1 MKRIARFE
9 KVTKEQFCEGYRD
22 CFGED
27 GDAVYETLTLP
38 RRATAGS
45 AGYDFCTPRAQTLAP
60 GESVKSPSGI
70 RVWMEDGGVL

>member
-38 RRATAGS
+38 RRANFTKQPQRSRNG
-45 AGYDFCTPRAQTLAP
+45 
-60 GESVKSPSGI
+60 KS
-70 RVWMEDGGVL
+70 D

>member
-38 RRATAGS
+38 RRAIS
-45 AGYDFCTPRAQTLAP
+45 ARRGR
-60 GESVKSPSGI
+60 
-70 RVWMEDGGVL
+70 